1 MVSSFESA
9 LSRLVMKGKK
19 SQIQGLPWWLGAAVA
34 ISLAVLTGLMYM
46 SMDRPSTK
54 NEPAKIQPTNGKEAD
69 PLQEAKLIF
78 ALSCDPDSCKRALQ
92 ILGRLP
98 KTSTYPL
105 VSQEIEGLTPQDDD
119 YLNSATFPPAD
130 AWYWAEQLLL
140 KKIIDG
146 NEMAESPGRQ
156 TALAQAE
163 ILWFWTMR
171 MVRLSELSF
180 EFPEVKGISSLS
192 QVIRRG
198 TGTAEERGLIFLE
211 LLNQA
216 RPIAKNMFA
225 GALVR
230 TQRATD
236 DPFNLI
242 VAFQIELDGTVFL
255 GDPRTGRLLGTP
267 SSPLPLSE
275 LLVNTLWLGQF
286 CGKGESL
293 SEFKLSLNGAKFMIP
308 IPLPAL
314 AGRQVD
320 IQNNLFST
328 NDAPVLFRE
337 PKAVIKR
344 LKSALSAQGLT
355 DPSVIIDP
363 NYLVR
368 LLNYLPKTEGGRDDS
383 GLNRQATELSL
394 IPWDSLPSEMVPRTV
409 KLFSQKILQKAKQ
422 SQGGPPDIEYLARLV
437 DDQRQGRP
445 KSLGVVVP
453 DLVNSQITL
462 PVFGGIFLEWQSFS
476 GKGRDLLVNGQFGRL
491 VPDLI
496 QEKEDLD
503 KKAVSDGSDIRKELV
518 IWLTKTNEFSRQSL
532 SGPGKEREE
541 EFLKEFLKAPSPFLE
556 YLFGRIATARLPD
569 IQLALAQVRHEQ
581 AGMTERKTRSLRL
594 SKLGGDRNRAWQ
606 SAALAWGN
614 VAKTHSG
621 KNMAHYARLWQ
632 GVALWQAGDFD
643 SAKQVWQFAGEGNS
657 PEQKSAKWLLDFS
670 SR

>member
-180 EFPEVKGISSLS
+180 EFPELKGISSLS

-267 SSPLPLSE
+267 SSP
-275 LLVNTLWLGQF
+275 
-286 CGKGESL
+286 
-293 SEFKLSLNGAKFMIP
+293 
-308 IPLPAL
+308 
-314 AGRQVD
+314 
-320 IQNNLFST
+320 
-328 NDAPVLFRE
+328 
-337 PKAVIKR
+337 
-344 LKSALSAQGLT
+344 
-355 DPSVIIDP
+355 
-363 NYLVR
+363 
-368 LLNYLPKTEGGRDDS
+368 
-383 GLNRQATELSL
+383 
-394 IPWDSLPSEMVPRTV
+394 
-409 KLFSQKILQKAKQ
+409 
-422 SQGGPPDIEYLARLV
+422 
-437 DDQRQGRP
+437 
-445 KSLGVVVP
+445 
-453 DLVNSQITL
+453 
-462 PVFGGIFLEWQSFS
+462 
-476 GKGRDLLVNGQFGRL
+476 
-491 VPDLI
+491 
-496 QEKEDLD
+496 
-503 KKAVSDGSDIRKELV
+503 
-518 IWLTKTNEFSRQSL
+518 
-532 SGPGKEREE
+532 
-541 EFLKEFLKAPSPFLE
+541 
-556 YLFGRIATARLPD
+556 
-569 IQLALAQVRHEQ
+569 
-581 AGMTERKTRSLRL
+581 
-594 SKLGGDRNRAWQ
+594 
-606 SAALAWGN
+606 
-614 VAKTHSG
+614 
-621 KNMAHYARLWQ
+621 
-632 GVALWQAGDFD
+632 
-643 SAKQVWQFAGEGNS
+643 
-657 PEQKSAKWLLDFS
+657 
-670 SR
+670 